1 MEQVLVINKSSALS
15 GSVQSH
21 GAKNAVLPILASL
34 ILTHGK
40 SVLTNVPFSSDTM
53 CMINLLRLLGAQIK
67 IVRDEH
73 ILFVDTTL
81 LDGSRV
87 PLEIMQ
93 QMRASILVLGPLLY
107 RCGKAHVALPG
118 GCVIGKRSINFHLSG
133 LSTLGACVDQKD
145 DGIHVRVERLIGDA
159 IVFDYPSV
167 GATENLLM
175 AAVGAQGTTKIV
187 NASLEPEVMDLIVV
201 LRKMGANITITPPAT
216 IVVHG
221 VATLK
226 PIEHSIIPDRLEVG
240 TLLCAVAATKGDV
253 LVSGVRADTM
263 TMFLHKL
270 RQMGHDVLVGDNDS
284 VIELRS
290 TNNPQSVS
298 FKTGPY
304 PAFPTDLQ
312 APMMALQTIAHG
324 TSYIQETVFENRLVH
339 VRELQKMGAQINV
352 TGNCATVIGV
362 DQLYG
367 ANVIASDI
375 RASASLAI
383 AGFVAHGQTQ
393 VTGIQHWRRGYESLE
408 NMLLQ
413 LGARIRVD
421 QQMMSYASHDE
432 NKRKQDA
439 RYK

>member
-1 MEQVLVINKSSALS
+1 MEQALIVNQSSSLS
-15 GSVQSH
+15 GSVRAH

-73 ILFVDTTL
+73 MLFVDTTL
-81 LDGSRV
+81 LDGFRV

-107 RCGKAHVALPG
+107 RSSKAHVAMPG
-118 GCVIGKRSINFHLSG
+118 GCVIGKRSIDFHLSG
-133 LSTLGACVDQKD
+133 LTTLGASIEQQDN
-145 DGIHVRVERLIGDA
+145 GIHVKVNHLIGET

-175 AAVGAQGTTKIV
+175 AAVGARGTTTIV
-187 NASLEPEVMDLIVV
+187 NAALEPEVMDLIVV
-201 LRKMGANITITPPAT
+201 LRKMGADIIIEPPAT
-216 IVVHG
+216 IVIHG
-221 VATLK
+221 VARLK
-226 PIEHSIIPDRLEVG
+226 PIEHTIIPDRLEVG
-240 TLLCAVAATKGDV
+240 TLLCAVAATKGNV

-263 TMFLHKL
+263 TIFLHKL
-270 RQMGHDVLVGDNDS
+270 QQMGHDVLVGDNNS
-284 VIELRS
+284 VVEFRS
-290 TNNPQSVS
+290 AKNTQSVS

-324 TSYIQETVFENRLVH
+324 TSHIQETVFENRLVH
-339 VRELQKMGAQINV
+339 VRELQKMGAQISV
-352 TGNCATVIGV
+352 MGNCATVIGV
-362 DQLYG
+362 EQLYG
-367 ANVIASDI
+367 TQVIASDI

-383 AGFVAHGQTQ
+383 AGLIAHGQTQ
-393 VTGIQHWRRGYESLE
+393 VTGIRHWRRGYESLE
-408 NMLLQ
+408 NMLVQ

-421 QQMMSYASHDE
+421 QQMMSYASHDSVT
-432 NKRKQDA
+432 RKQDP